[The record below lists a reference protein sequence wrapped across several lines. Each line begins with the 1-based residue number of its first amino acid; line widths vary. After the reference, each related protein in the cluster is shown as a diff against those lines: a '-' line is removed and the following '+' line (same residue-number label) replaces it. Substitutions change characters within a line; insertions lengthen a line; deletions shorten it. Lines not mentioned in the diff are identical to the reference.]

1 MIEPPPLPQRR
12 TLFILGGQVDRGR
25 GQGSRAEKH
34 LPLGSLRDSFRMSVV
49 LLKRNESRAL
59 LLSLSLSPTQMRLT
73 RVSLI
78 SYLHQGKWWCS
89 VPDILVSH
97 FPCRFASLGNFSFSN
112 GFGLW
117 FGSRKQEQFSS
128 TADYFSGELLVCG
141 LLEII
146 ILYGSVL
153 SSPVVLSDYLRCYY
167 SEISSYGVAA
177 CSLLC
182 SLTWVSLLF
191 NPEFSRYST
200 TSAAYFAV
208 FVSALQ

>member
-1 MIEPPPLPQRR
+1 
-12 TLFILGGQVDRGR
+12 
-25 GQGSRAEKH
+25 
-34 LPLGSLRDSFRMSVV
+34 MSVV
-49 LLKRNESRAL
+49 LRKRDESLAL
-59 LLSLSLSPTQMRLT
+59 CCEQGTRTHALSLSLSLSPTQMPLT
-73 RVSLI
+73 RVSLA

-89 VPDILVSH
+89 VRDFLVSH

-117 FGSRKQEQFSS
+117 FGNRKQQQFSS
-128 TADYFSGELLVCG
+128 SADYFSVDRLVCG

-146 ILYGSVL
+146 ILLWFGLKQSSRVFRLPTLFL
-153 SSPVVLSDYLRCYY
+153 S
-167 SEISSYGVAA
+167 SSYGVAA

-191 NPEFSRYST
+191 NPGFSRYST

-208 FVSALQ
+208 SVSALQ